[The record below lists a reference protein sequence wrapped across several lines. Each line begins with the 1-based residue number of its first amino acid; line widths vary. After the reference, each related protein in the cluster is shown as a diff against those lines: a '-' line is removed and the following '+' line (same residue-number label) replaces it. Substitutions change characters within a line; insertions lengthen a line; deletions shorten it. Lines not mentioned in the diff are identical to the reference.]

1 MLKKLE
7 LFSFNESTY
16 IVKPHIFEKKKEDFA
31 NKNHVYASFMLKKSM

>member
-16 IVKPHIFEKKKEDFA
+16 IVKPHIFEKKEDFA
-31 NKNHVYASFMLKKSM
+31 NENHVYVSFMLKKSM